1 MNVVLNIPD
10 DVAARL
16 GGDVERLALEGLAL
30 ESYRAGRLAKSELRR
45 MLGFATLAALNA
57 FLGAHDV
64 RDPLEPIASPR
75 RRMTVEEMLSFGAE
89 ITAMPILDRR
99 TPNEIMDD
107 LNAA

>member
-1 MNVVLNIPD
+1 MNIVLNIPD

-30 ESYRAGRLAKSELRR
+30 ESYRAGRLAKPELRR
-45 MLGFATLAALNA
+45 MLGLGTLAELNA

-64 RDPLEPIASPR
+64 RDSLEPNASPR
-75 RRMTVEEMLSFGAE
+75 RRMTVEEMLGFGGE
-89 ITAMPILDRR
+89 ITGMPVLDRR

-107 LNAA
+107 LSAA